1 MATVERVF
9 DRGRRRA
16 DRLRRLVGNDLRDAR
31 LSHGLS
37 QGAVAEAVRISAP
50 KLSRIENGRLETLS
64 IEDAALVA
72 AAVGLELTVR
82 AYPGGAPVRD
92 AAQAPR
98 LGALLRA
105 ARPPLVCRTEVVLPA
120 RGEFVEQRAWDAT
133 ISDGREVMGVE
144 YEARLYDV
152 QAQMRRFELK
162 IRDGA
167 VNRSLLV
174 IADTRTNR
182 RVLREF
188 AEYFAKQPRMP
199 ARLVREFLAA
209 GRLPPGGL
217 TLL

>member
-1 MATVERVF
+1 MATAERVL
-9 DRGRRRA
+9 DRGRRRG
-16 DRLRRLVGNDLRDAR
+16 DRLRVALGNELRDAR
-31 LSHGLS
+31 LSRGLS
-37 QGAVAEAVRISAP
+37 QRVVATAVRMSGP
-50 KLSRIENGRLETLS
+50 KLSRIERGALTTLS
-64 IEDAALVA
+64 VADAALIA
-72 AAVGLELTVR
+72 AAVGLDLSART
-82 AYPGGAPVRD
+82 YPGAAPVRD